1 MLSDTCLLSRKRLS
15 GPLFKAE
22 IPEIGMAF
30 GWVHLWAAG
39 GRSWEQQSH
48 GWAGA
53 VTVHIHYDVLD
64 EKDAERVGD
73 NLTFLYFQLQ

>member
-1 MLSDTCLLSRKRLS
+1 MLSYTCLLSRKRLS

-39 GRSWEQQSH
+39 GHSWEQQSH

-53 VTVHIHYDVLD
+53 VTVRIHYDVLNG
-64 EKDAERVGD
+64 KDAERVGD